1 MMKLEGLG
9 GGLEDGI
16 RSIALMDVLTKGS
29 LSSCCSTRSID
40 AQDTGMRRRGE
51 HGD

>member
-16 RSIALMDVLTKGS
+16 RSIASMDVLTKGS
-29 LSSCCSTRSID
+29 WSICCSTRSVDEQD
-40 AQDTGMRRRGE
+40 AGMRWRGE
-51 HGD
+51 HGN